1 MGTAATRFEDV
12 PFGEELERCQRYYY
26 QHVRGDNK
34 VMGVSVGYQTN
45 DLFLMIYPK
54 VEMRATPTLVQ
65 ATGTNYYR
73 AYNNGGQDMFDSW
86 GSLWNTHERMISIN
100 ANSSGG

>member
-1 MGTAATRFEDV
+1 M
-12 PFGEELERCQRYYY
+12 
-26 QHVRGDNK
+26 HV
-34 VMGVSVGYQTN
+34 
-45 DLFLMIYPK
+45 PK
-54 VEMRATPTLVQ
+54 VVGVGIAYGPAAPTLVQ

-100 ANSSGG
+100 ANSSHGLSLGNIGAAPQMIITSQAGASLAFEAEL